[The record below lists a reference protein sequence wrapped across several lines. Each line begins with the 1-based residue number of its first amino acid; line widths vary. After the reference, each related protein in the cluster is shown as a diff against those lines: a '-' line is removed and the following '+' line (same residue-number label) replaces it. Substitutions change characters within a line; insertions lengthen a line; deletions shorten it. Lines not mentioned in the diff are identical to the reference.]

1 MLIISTWL
9 TSIIVQPLPLSCL
22 LLLWDPL
29 FNNNN
34 VNLSFSVKSQDVA
47 PFLHF
52 SVQNWNHYITS
63 HGNWPNREWY
73 VLLLLYGQKVEHDFC
88 SEKASHPT
96 RLEWANVLFHCP
108 RHTHYTDLFISR
120 ECTSATTQPTTPPS
134 SMQSPRHNYTTQQ
147 KVTCKFNV
155 RFWYKL
161 LLPDRFVNKYGSLL
175 CKRAANKSPQE
186 VTIHTILIWCCSL
199 NSSMPPKI
207 PFP

>member
-1 MLIISTWL
+1 M
-9 TSIIVQPLPLSCL
+9 
-22 LLLWDPL
+22 
-29 FNNNN
+29 
-34 VNLSFSVKSQDVA
+34 A

-52 SVQNWNHYITS
+52 SVQNWIHYITS

-175 CKRAANKSPQE
+175 CKRAANKSPPRSH
-186 VTIHTILIWCCSL
+186 HTHNFNMMLQSQLVHAPKDTTSIIPGPPLCTASVACCL
-199 NSSMPPKI
+199 FVPKGFVARRVHAQS
-207 PFP
+207 PVQW